1 MSQHQKIKIRASKHV
16 IKTIDRE
23 KDKLDPFHDYDLFQ
37 ELEELRQE
45 IIDNDELFVAIDDIK
60 CMHKNLKKFCAK
72 F

>member
-1 MSQHQKIKIRASKHV
+1 MEKKQKIKIRASKHV
-16 IKTIDRE
+16 IKAIDRE

-45 IIDNDELFVAIDDIK
+45 IIDNDETFVSINDIRG
-60 CMHKNLKKFCAK
+60 MHKNLKKFCAK